1 MNVCS
6 SPPAPEKELIIDNPK
21 PYTVQICVCIFLILY
36 WKQRH
41 KNICLH
47 FK

>member
-6 SPPAPEKELIIDNPK
+6 SPPAPQKELIIDNPK
-21 PYTVQICVCIFLILY
+21 PSIVKICVGIFLILY

-41 KNICLH
+41 KNIFVHL
-47 FK
+47 K